1 MKKKFLERICAVLL
15 IISMLIPSIPVDA
28 MADDTDESQT
38 ATEETIT
45 IVAGTDF
52 QGRETDDPSEAW
64 DNDTAINKLFATI
77 SDIMTQIKPARG
89 ETIDGF
95 FFLGDYASQ
104 PYPDD
109 TYSESKAGLKKLRD
123 YFSTNCALSD

>member
-52 QGRETDDPSEAW
+52 QG
-64 DNDTAINKLFATI
+64 
-77 SDIMTQIKPARG
+77 G

-123 YFSTNCALSD
+123 YFSTNCDLSD